1 MEPTK
6 TTEQI
11 LEQAAKMKGEI
22 VEFLKQHL
30 EGFGNLID
38 ELRTVGHLGQ
48 AMVDMANN
56 ELRMLKLADEEDKK
70 AKIRVYQ

>member
-30 EGFGNLID
+30 NGYGNLID
-38 ELRTVGHLGQ
+38 QLRVMGYLGQ

-56 ELRMLKLADEEDKK
+56 ELTKLKLMNEEEEK

>member
-11 LEQAAKMKGEI
+11 LEQAAKMKSTVIE
-22 VEFLKQHL
+22 VLKRNL

-56 ELRMLKLADEEDKK
+56 ELTKLKLMNEEEEK

>member
-11 LEQAAKMKGEI
+11 LEQAAKMKSTVIE
-22 VEFLKQHL
+22 VLKRNL

-56 ELRMLKLADEEDKK
+56 ELRVLKLADEEDKK

>member
-11 LEQAAKMKGEI
+11 LEQAAKMKSTVTE
-22 VEFLKQHL
+22 VLKRNL

-56 ELRMLKLADEEDKK
+56 ELRVLKLADEEDKK

>member
-30 EGFGNLID
+30 NGYGNLVD
-38 ELRTVGHLGQ
+38 QLRVMGYLGQ

-56 ELRMLKLADEEDKK
+56 ELTKLKLMNEEEEK